1 MEPISSLPLRCSRA
15 AANSGSL
22 RAGVPRAHLS
32 RHAAGRRPLLRRR
45 RTLRH
50 LHRPRQ
56 DPAAGKKIRFKIGGE
71 DGLFLFEV
79 GGVGLQGKVLSS
91 AQSTSLPSPVPL
103 ISRILRR
110 CDIRLHKCDVCLR
123 FPREMQCQR
132 HNVTPPHFI
141 KTKVPTCRKRRRR
154 SCVIWRARGQT
165 ESRSTPSL

>member
-50 LHRPRQ
+50 LYRPRQ

-79 GGVGLQGKVLSS
+79 GGVGLQGIVLSS
-91 AQSTSLPSPVPL
+91 VQSCRLPSPVPL

-123 FPREMQCQR
+123 FPSRDAVPEAQCNSATFCQ
-132 HNVTPPHFI
+132 NGGTEY
-141 KTKVPTCRKRRRR
+141 VPG
-154 SCVIWRARGQT
+154 I
-165 ESRSTPSL
+165 

>member
-79 GGVGLQGKVLSS
+79 GGVGLRGKVLSS
-91 AQSTSLPSPVPL
+91 AQSCRLPSPVPL

-110 CDIRLHKCDVCLR
+110 CDIRPHKCDVCLSR
-123 FPREMQCQR
+123 CSARGTMQLR
-132 HNVTPPHFI
+132 HI
-141 KTKVPTCRKRRRR
+141 LSKRRYRIQICRKRRRR
-154 SCVIWRARGQT
+154 SCVI
-165 ESRSTPSL
+165 

>member
-56 DPAAGKKIRFKIGGE
+56 DLAAGERAKEGVEVLIGSKDQCLFCFETCTIEGRGGE
-71 DGLFLFEV
+71 KGGSANSRTKHTEPLTQGLISPLNMA
-79 GGVGLQGKVLSS
+79 SC
-91 AQSTSLPSPVPL
+91 SLPVTKGL
-103 ISRILRR
+103 EILRN
-110 CDIRLHKCDVCLR
+110 
-123 FPREMQCQR
+123 Q
-132 HNVTPPHFI
+132 
-141 KTKVPTCRKRRRR
+141 
-154 SCVIWRARGQT
+154 
-165 ESRSTPSL
+165 